1 MEISRLANKL
11 SGGSVIV
18 QNYGDIYRADVPRK
32 RIDEGFVKPT
42 LKEAVPGDLSLI
54 LPYKTMKSL
63 IEMIEVL
70 NNVTPG
76 IASSHTLFYGVEA
89 KFYSDR
95 VKVSNEFETK
105 IDNLFVG
112 EMERESPEDWLS
124 RPQTE
129 YILPGLSPTV

>member
-1 MEISRLANKL
+1 M
-11 SGGSVIV
+11 
-18 QNYGDIYRADVPRK
+18 QNYGDILQGRRSTKK

-95 VKVSNEFETK
+95 VKVSNDFETK

-112 EMERESPEDWLS
+112 GDGAGITRGLAQSAANGIYMPELS
-124 RPQTE
+124 L
-129 YILPGLSPTV
+129 IV